1 MLTENHINSGTQNGS
16 VITFP
21 IGEKCKK
28 QTVTPSEKM
37 ITDSEKMT
45 FVYLIDEEEEYG
57 QLHFEQAVWPLLVD
71 SLKLNTDPVVTFDE
85 YTVSLKGF
93 IEELTM
99 LIYNIE
105 GNNNYGEAFTSAVE
119 SAFADILNSTI

>member
-1 MLTENHINSGTQNGS
+1 MRTDIHVFSGTQNGS

-21 IGEKCKK
+21 ISGKLKK
-28 QTVTPSEKM
+28 QTFIPSGKM

-45 FVYLIDEEEEYG
+45 FVYLLDDEEEYG
-57 QLHFEQAVWPLLVD
+57 YLHFEQAVWPLLVD
-71 SLKLNTDPVVTFDE
+71 SLKLNTNPVVTFDE
-85 YTVSLKGF
+85 NTVSLNGF

-105 GNNNYGEAFTSAVE
+105 GNNNYGEAFSSAVE
-119 SAFADILNSTI
+119 LAFEEVLKSTI

>member
-1 MLTENHINSGTQNGS
+1 MRTEIHINSGTQNGP

-21 IGEKCKK
+21 ISDEIKA
-28 QTVTPSEKM
+28 TTLIPSGKM
-37 ITDSEKMT
+37 ITDSEKMS
-45 FVYLIDEEEEYG
+45 FVYLLDEEEEYG
-57 QLHFEQAVWPLLVD
+57 QLHFERAVWPLLVD
-71 SLKLNTDPVVTFDE
+71 SIKLDTNPVIIFDGNTI
-85 YTVSLKGF
+85 SLTGF

-119 SAFADILNSTI
+119 SAFEEILKRTI